1 MSFAENLM
9 RARKLAHLSQQ
20 QLAQRSNVSQQAISK
35 LESGKSS
42 PSEYTIKLLAAALRM
57 PAADLISDDKK
68 IPIAES
74 DGLMQE
80 IITRIQYL
88 PDPALTRL
96 SDFLD
101 GMTAGQ
107 EISAQPAA
115 GHSSAAEPD
124 D

>member
-1 MSFAENLM
+1 MSFAENLI

-42 PSEYTIKLLAAALRM
+42 PSEYTIKQLAAALRM

-80 IITRIQYL
+80 IITRIQSL
-88 PDPALTRL
+88 LVFSIL
-96 SDFLD
+96 SDPFRRS
-101 GMTAGQ
+101 T
-107 EISAQPAA
+107 PASIRA
-115 GHSSAAEPD
+115 YRYSIIFPHK
-124 D
+124 